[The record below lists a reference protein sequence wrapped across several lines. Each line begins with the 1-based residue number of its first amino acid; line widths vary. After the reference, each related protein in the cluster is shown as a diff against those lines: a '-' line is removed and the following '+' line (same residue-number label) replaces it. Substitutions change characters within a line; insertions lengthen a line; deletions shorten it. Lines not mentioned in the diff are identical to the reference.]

1 MTIMRQLRL
10 KYQVSS
16 PCSPVIMDLFCN
28 FNIVALNIMGPWVRL
43 QDVMFGTVNLHH
55 PSMFLVFETHGPFSK
70 VETFWNNLGFNPL
83 FIQEAVGHS
92 SGIWV
97 LSSVIDVT
105 CSLLYSD
112 WRLMFPHALL
122 EVLPMHHN
130 LDHNPLILS
139 CLKVRSRRVKSFHF
153 QAA

>member
-55 PSMFLVFETHGPFSK
+55 PSMFLVFETHGLVSK

-97 LSSVIDVT
+97 LSSVIDIT
-105 CSLLYSD
+105 CSLLYSMSQTITFSINNRTVT
-112 WRLMFPHALL
+112 WYCTTIYGSP
-122 EVLPMHHN
+122 
-130 LDHNPLILS
+130 
-139 CLKVRSRRVKSFHF
+139 
-153 QAA
+153 AASI

>member
-1 MTIMRQLRL
+1 
-10 KYQVSS
+10 
-16 PCSPVIMDLFCN
+16 MDLFRN
-28 FNIVALNIMGPWVRL
+28 FNIVAWNIREALGKASRRHV
-43 QDVMFGTVNLHH
+43 QEIVNLHH
-55 PSMFLVFETHGPFSK
+55 PSMFLVFETHGLVSK